1 MNNVKEREV
10 CGIYY
15 QRIPVKTPV
24 VCAGDSLQELVT
36 SYVKPLLLKGDIVFL
51 SEKMVACA
59 QGRAIPVEQIKPSL
73 LAMLLS
79 RFVTKSKHGIGLS
92 LPETMEMALRECGMP
107 RLLWAAICGAIGRLL
122 RKKGW
127 FYRIAGYRAQ
137 SIDGPCPNTIA
148 PYNRYVV
155 LGPEAPGQVA
165 QKVSQTLGGVPVLVV
180 DINDLGGCILGKS
193 HRELDD
199 VLLLELLKDNPL
211 GQDSQSTPIG
221 IIRKRL

>member
-1 MNNVKEREV
+1 MNNVIEREV

-199 VLLLELLKDNPL
+199 VLLLEILKDNPL

>member
-59 QGRAIPVEQIKPSL
+59 QGRAIPVEQIKPSV

-199 VLLLELLKDNPL
+199 VLLLEILKDNPL

>member
-107 RLLWAAICGAIGRLL
+107 RLLWAAICGAIGKLL

-199 VLLLELLKDNPL
+199 VLLLEILKDNPL

>member
-199 VLLLELLKDNPL
+199 VLLLEILKDNPL